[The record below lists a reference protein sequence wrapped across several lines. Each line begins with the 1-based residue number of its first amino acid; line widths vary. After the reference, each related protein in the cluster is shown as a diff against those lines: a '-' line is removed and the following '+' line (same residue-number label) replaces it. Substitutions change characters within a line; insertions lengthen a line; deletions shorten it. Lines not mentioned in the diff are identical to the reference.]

1 MLELVLRHC
10 FVAISFPLSVAIM
23 NDRVSWSSV
32 AFIKCPN
39 SSTEFVE
46 DCSCFWIIWCSY
58 KSCTEIV
65 IHQQP
70 PGLIAVD
77 VSQLVLRILN
87 MSAQINSVAYL
98 FSGILNMTKHSS
110 RLIVKIS
117 YFIIDSTRELML
129 RNKIRFVARI
139 HVEYKF
145 DMN

>member
-1 MLELVLRHC
+1 M
-10 FVAISFPLSVAIM
+10 
-23 NDRVSWSSV
+23 
-32 AFIKCPN
+32 
-39 SSTEFVE
+39 
-46 DCSCFWIIWCSY
+46 
-58 KSCTEIV
+58 
-65 IHQQP
+65 
-70 PGLIAVD
+70 D